1 MSYMMLIWILFICIA
16 VAMLDRHILKRSV
29 YGKKETL

>member
-1 MSYMMLIWILFICIA
+1 MSSMMLIWKLFICIA
-16 VAMLDRHILKRSV
+16 VAMLDRYILKRDV